1 MGGSF
6 LRSSSL
12 LLAGLA
18 ACQTTETRE
27 RETTS
32 IRVEI
37 TSPADLGTDADRLPD
52 DQRTVTVQ
60 LTALDDQGD
69 PDVAFNAPIVVQAHF
84 LGTLTPTGIEVM
96 MTGGMGTATFDLP
109 PVLGAT
115 YLWAEDTL
123 DVDRVP
129 TYATGT
135 SPVLW
140 YREPFVADVSTPDL
154 TAPSVWLESSPYEGK
169 QVRVE
174 SSKHGATGHLIV
186 TGIYAQG
193 YTLSDVDCSVSPC
206 VAEPFNHIF
215 VFSFN
220 RPRDEE
226 FNAIEIGHQVEWV
239 SGGIGEFNGFTEL
252 NFPQTALQ
260 KKMDDPMTPQD
271 EGEEIE
277 PPDESLLPEPVV
289 VQAAWLN
296 GAQDPAGMI
305 KLEENESGLMAIEGG
320 VLCPLDEDY
329 TTYKQWKLDVGNG
342 CGNAF
347 NVISAGA
354 VSDFDPADHPAGTVF
369 GRVVGT
375 IRAVNIGTF
384 HVWILQP
391 RRSSDITL

>member
-6 LRSSSL
+6 LRSSRL
-12 LLAGLA
+12 LPLAVLA

-37 TSPADLGTDADRLPD
+37 TSPADLGTDANRLPD
-52 DQRTVTVQ
+52 DQRTVSVQ

-69 PDVAFNAPIVVQAHF
+69 PDTTFNAPVVVQAHF
-84 LGTLTPTGIEVM
+84 LGTLTPTGINVM
-96 MTGGMGTATFDLP
+96 LTGGMGTATLDLP
-109 PVLGAT
+109 PVLGST
-115 YLWAEDTL
+115 YLWVEDTV
-123 DVDRVP
+123 DVDRIP

-140 YREPFVADVSTPDL
+140 YREPLVGDISTPDL
-154 TAPSVWLESSPYEGK
+154 MAPSVWLESSPYEGK

-174 SSKHGATGHLIV
+174 SSKHGAGGYLIV
-186 TGIYAQG
+186 TAIYAQG

-206 VAEPFNHIF
+206 VADPFNHVFI
-215 VFSFN
+215 FSFN

-226 FNAIEIGHQVEWV
+226 FNAIEIGHQVAWV

-252 NFPQTALQ
+252 NFPQTGLVH
-260 KKMDDPMTPQD
+260 DVMT
-271 EGEEIE
+271 GE
-277 PPDESLLPEPVV
+277 PLAPDESLLPEPVV

-305 KLEENESGLMAIEGG
+305 NLEQNESGLMAVVGG
-320 VLCPLDEDY
+320 VLCPLDQDY

-369 GRVVGT
+369 SRVVGT